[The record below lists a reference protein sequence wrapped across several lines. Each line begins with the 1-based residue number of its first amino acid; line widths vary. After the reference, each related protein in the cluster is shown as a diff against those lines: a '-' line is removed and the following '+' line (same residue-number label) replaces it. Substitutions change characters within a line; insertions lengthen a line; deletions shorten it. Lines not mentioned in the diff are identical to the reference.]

1 MKIAIVGAGI
11 VGSTAAYY
19 LSKEKDVEV
28 TFPEEYHAPDLAGK
42 AAVFHVEVLGI
53 KEKQLPEIDDDF
65 AQDTT
70 EFDTLEEYKNDIKE
84 KLATAKEEQAKSAA
98 ENALIEQIVESSEMD
113 IPDAM
118 VDFQVDQMVD
128 EFKQRL
134 SYQGLSLEQYVQ
146 FSGQNMDALREN
158 MKGDALK
165 RVQGSLVLEA
175 IVAAEGVTATEE
187 EIDKEIKELA
197 AQYGMDEKAVRSA
210 LSDDMLNHDISIRK
224 VVDEITDSAKQV
236 EKD

>member
-1 MKIAIVGAGI
+1 
-11 VGSTAAYY
+11 
-19 LSKEKDVEV
+19 
-28 TFPEEYHAPDLAGK
+28 
-42 AAVFHVEVLGI
+42 
-53 KEKQLPEIDDDF
+53 
-65 AQDTT
+65 
-70 EFDTLEEYKNDIKE
+70 
-84 KLATAKEEQAKSAA
+84 
-98 ENALIEQIVESSEMD
+98 
-113 IPDAM
+113 
-118 VDFQVDQMVD
+118 MVD

-134 SYQGLSLEQYVQ
+134 AYQGLSLEQYVQ
-146 FSGQNMDALREN
+146 FSGQSMDALRES